1 MSPPIIHDIAF
12 NHPFHPEPLT
22 PLEKQIEIYVTLEQ
36 EICYDYRHQPSYQ
49 TLYESATEAF
59 KTMNESSNYGSV
71 RFPSE
76 GIDHARLQRCID
88 AQLSDVRLSRRTP
101 FWVYSGNEVSSP
113 NALVGRYLF
122 LLT

>member
-12 NHPFHPEPLT
+12 NHSYHPEPLT

-59 KTMNESSNYGSV
+59 KTMTPQKLKRGLDLRIAPLMFELSLRYVV
-71 RFPSE
+71 RTRL
-76 GIDHARLQRCID
+76 GINI
-88 AQLSDVRLSRRTP
+88 
-101 FWVYSGNEVSSP
+101 G
-113 NALVGRYLF
+113 
-122 LLT
+122 